1 MPIERVS
8 RSFKDISISF
18 DVNPL
23 TNDILVLKNETAIAR
38 SIRNLISTVKGEAF
52 YSDKGSNI
60 TNLLFE
66 NMDPITASLIQSE
79 ASETIRLYEPRVS
92 LINVTANPDYDN
104 NNYNV
109 VITYDIIG
117 INAPTQQLT
126 LVLETVR

>member
-1 MPIERVS
+1 
-8 RSFKDISISF
+8 
-18 DVNPL
+18 
-23 TNDILVLKNETAIAR
+23 VLKNETAIAR

-92 LINVTANPDYDN
+92 LIDVKANPDYDN